1 MTKTPDV
8 VFLFDVDNT
17 LIDNDRVQAHLKEH
31 LEQTYG
37 VAARDRYWEILEE
50 LRNELGYVDYLGALE
65 RFRIEAMHRPDVL
78 RMSSWL
84 VDYPFADRLYPGAL
98 DAVKHVQQWGTAV
111 ILSDGDA
118 VFQPRKVERSG
129 LWHAFD
135 DRVLIYIHKEQELD
149 DVERLYPADH
159 YVLIDDKLRILS
171 AVKKI
176 WGERVT
182 TVFPKQGH
190 YAFDPKHSGRV
201 SARGYRACQDRRST
215 QLRSVRIP
223 QEELA
228 RQRSQRCAYEEGYR
242 AQAAPRG
249 RSQPQPAISPLSP
262 RAVAR

>member
-1 MTKTPDV
+1 MTGTPNV

-31 LEQTYG
+31 LAQTYG
-37 VAARDRYWEILEE
+37 AATRDRYWEILED

-65 RFRIEAMHRPDVL
+65 RYRIEAMHRPEVL

-98 DAVKHVQQWGTAV
+98 DAVKHVQQWGKPV
-111 ILSDGDA
+111 VLSDGDA

-129 LWHAFD
+129 LWNAFD
-135 DRVLIYIHKEQELD
+135 GRILIYIHKEQELD
-149 DVERLYPADH
+149 DVERLYPAGH

-171 AVKKI
+171 AVKEI

-190 YAFDPKHSGRV
+190 YAFDPE
-201 SARGYRACQDRRST
+201 ALAEYPPAD
-215 QLRSVRIP
+215 I
-223 QEELA
+223 ELA
-228 RQRSQRCAYEEGYR
+228 NIADLLTFD
-242 AQAAPRG
+242 
-249 RSQPQPAISPLSP
+249 LS
-262 RAVAR
+262 AFLKKS

>member
-1 MTKTPDV
+1 MSKRADI

-17 LIDNDRVQAHLKEH
+17 LIDNDRVQAHLSEH

-37 VAARDRYWEILEE
+37 SATRDRYWQIFEE
-50 LRNELGYVDYLGALE
+50 LRSELGYADYLGALE
-65 RFRIEAMHRPDVL
+65 RYRTEDLHRPEVL

-84 VDYPFADRLYPGAL
+84 VDYPFVDRLYPRAL
-98 DAVKHVQQWGTAV
+98 DVVTHVQQWGTAV

-129 LWHAFD
+129 LWQAFEN
-135 DRVLIYIHKEQELD
+135 RVLIYVHKERELD

-159 YVLIDDKLRILS
+159 YVLIDDKLRILA

-190 YAFDPKHSGRV
+190 YAFDPKVHAGYPAADIELAKIGDLVTCDV
-201 SARGYRACQDRRST
+201 SAFATNRAPSRSGT
-215 QLRSVRIP
+215 T
-223 QEELA
+223 
-228 RQRSQRCAYEEGYR
+228 
-242 AQAAPRG
+242 
-249 RSQPQPAISPLSP
+249 
-262 RAVAR
+262 

>member
-1 MTKTPDV
+1 MSKPLRV

-17 LIDNDRVQAHLKEH
+17 LIDNDRVQADLKVH
-31 LEQTYG
+31 MEQRYG

-50 LRNELGYVDYLGALE
+50 LRSKLGYVDYLGALE
-65 RFRIEAMHRPDVL
+65 RFRIETIHRPDVL

-98 DAVKHVQQWGTAV
+98 GAVKHVQKWGIVV

-135 DRVLIYIHKEQELD
+135 NRVLIYVHKEQELD
-149 DVERLYPADH
+149 DVERFYPADH
-159 YVLIDDKLRILS
+159 YVLIDDKLRILA

-190 YAFDPKHSGRV
+190 YAHDPKILSEFPP
-201 SARGYRACQDRRST
+201 AD
-215 QLRSVRIP
+215 I
-223 QEELA
+223 ELA
-228 RQRSQRCAYEEGYR
+228 KIGDVITCDLSAFLENR
-242 AQAAPRG
+242 A
-249 RSQPQPAISPLSP
+249 AITHG
-262 RAVAR
+262 